1 MRTLPLLYLC
11 SSRLYLRQL
20 RRIAVLQLIFAYIAV
35 MLPSSLTVGCAD
47 CVHKYLALILMWYFR
62 KRIKVIVIVIV
73 QHHKAVVFFKLAFQC
88 WQISYLLAG
97 GGDYLHIW
105 VTLPDML
112 LQQGRKDYCLV
123 HAVVGDIQHTVANRV
138 IQMLTGKERVCKRQ
152 AAGHSQRI
160 ESAEI
165 LGDKLIHGLHIH
177 ISCHDASAVPYHG
190 KAVENARYLHAVVK
204 HPGHTLYH

>member
-1 MRTLPLLYLC
+1 
-11 SSRLYLRQL
+11 
-20 RRIAVLQLIFAYIAV
+20 

-73 QHHKAVVFFKLAFQC
+73 QHHKAVVFFKLAFQR
-88 WQISYLLAG
+88 WQVSYLLAG

-123 HAVVGDIQHTVANRV
+123 HAVVGDIQHT
-138 IQMLTGKERVCKRQ
+138 
-152 AAGHSQRI
+152 AAGVSTVHAIYAMKIPCFLIFYPLTQRRIYYIIYTQEIISVYICTI
-160 ESAEI
+160 ERMVI
-165 LGDKLIHGLHIH
+165 
-177 ISCHDASAVPYHG
+177 
-190 KAVENARYLHAVVK
+190 
-204 HPGHTLYH
+204 

>member
-1 MRTLPLLYLC
+1 MVASALAVGEAVGTYQNFYL
-11 SSRLYLRQL
+11 STVFLGYLFQRL
-20 RRIAVLQLIFAYIAV
+20 
-35 MLPSSLTVGCAD
+35 
-47 CVHKYLALILMWYFR
+47 K
-62 KRIKVIVIVIV
+62 IVVPV
-73 QHHKAVVFFKLAFQC
+73 VVKHNKAVVLFKLLNERLQT
-88 WQISYLLAG
+88 SYLLAG

-190 KAVENARYLHAVVK
+190 EAVENARYLHAVVK